1 MHLLTVIHNGTV
13 TKIPFEGEKPLEKLL
28 MEAGLAHPH
37 PCGGRGVCG
46 KCAVEITGELSPMTE
61 AERKAGSRLS
71 CQTVLMGDAT
81 LTLKDTSEGMRIES
95 ESRAE
100 AAASRPMAGKY
111 GAAVDIGTTTVAL
124 RIYDLADGMVV
135 GSAAALN
142 PQRSVAADVMG
153 RIDAACHGQSELLK
167 KQITE
172 CIEALLKKAVAG
184 REITVD
190 ALVLSGNTTM
200 LYLLVGRDPSSLAT
214 APFEADTLFDTETEI
229 LGIPAY
235 LPPCM
240 GAFVGADI
248 TEALLAGGIC
258 GKDGT
263 YLLCDIGTNGEIAL
277 LKDGSLFVTSTAAG
291 PAFEGVGISSGC
303 MGISG
308 AIDRVWA
315 ENGTLRFTTIDDQP
329 PIGLCGSGLI
339 DAVAAALSVELIDET
354 GAMEEDE
361 IDLGGILLL
370 PEDVRALQLAKAAI
384 AAGIDTLLDEAGVS
398 ADDIDEC
405 VIAGGFG
412 SHLNPA
418 SAAAIGLL
426 PATLVPRIRTIGN
439 GSLDGAS
446 LTLLDTGKKDT
457 LRAIAASA
465 KLVNLGGNP
474 KFNAYYIDKMMFE

>member
-1 MHLLTVIHNGTV
+1 MHLLTVIHNGAV
-13 TKIPFEGEKPLEKLL
+13 TTIPFEGEKPLEALL
-28 MEAGLAHPH
+28 VESGLTLPH

-46 KCAVEITGELSPMTE
+46 KCAVEITGALSPMTE
-61 AERKAGSRLS
+61 AEQKAGTRLS

-81 LTLKDTSEGMRIES
+81 LTLKDANQGMRIES
-95 ESRAE
+95 EARAST
-100 AAASRPMAGKY
+100 AAKRPMTGKY

-124 RIYDLADGMVV
+124 RVYDLADGSVI

-153 RIDAACHGQSELLK
+153 RIDAACHGQSALLE
-167 KQITE
+167 KQITD
-172 CIEALLKKAVAG
+172 CIAALLKKAVAE
-184 REITVD
+184 RDISVD

-214 APFEADTLFDTETEI
+214 APFEADTLFDTNTEI

-248 TEALLAGGIC
+248 TEALLAGDVY
-258 GKDGT
+258 GKKGT

-277 LKDGSLFVTSTAAG
+277 LKDGNLFVTSTAAG

-315 ENGTLRFTTIDDQP
+315 ENGALRFTTIDSQP
-329 PIGLCGSGLI
+329 PIGICGSGLI

-384 AAGIDTLLDEAGVS
+384 AAGIDTLLDEAGVT

-446 LTLLDTGKKDT
+446 MTLLDIDKKDT

>member
-1 MHLLTVIHNGTV
+1 
-13 TKIPFEGEKPLEKLL
+13 
-28 MEAGLAHPH
+28 
-37 PCGGRGVCG
+37 
-46 KCAVEITGELSPMTE
+46 
-61 AERKAGSRLS
+61 
-71 CQTVLMGDAT
+71 
-81 LTLKDTSEGMRIES
+81 
-95 ESRAE
+95 
-100 AAASRPMAGKY
+100 
-111 GAAVDIGTTTVAL
+111 
-124 RIYDLADGMVV
+124 
-135 GSAAALN
+135 AALN

-153 RIDAACHGQSELLK
+153 RIDAACRGQSATLQ
-167 KQITE
+167 KQITD
-172 CIEALLKKAVAG
+172 CIAVLLKKAIAD
-184 REITVD
+184 RDITVD

-214 APFEADTLFDTETEI
+214 APFEADTLFDTEAEI
-229 LGIPAY
+229 CGIPAY

-248 TEALLAGGIC
+248 TEALLAADIC
-258 GKDGT
+258 DKNGT

-277 LKDGSLFVTSTAAG
+277 LKNGSLFVTSTAAG

-315 ENGTLRFTTIDDQP
+315 ENGRLSFSTIDNQP
-329 PIGLCGSGLI
+329 PIGICGSGLI
-339 DAVAAALSVELIDET
+339 DAVAAALSVGLVDET

-361 IDLGGILLL
+361 IDLDGIFLL

-384 AAGIDTLLDEAGVS
+384 AAGIATLLDEAGVS
-398 ADDIDEC
+398 VEEIDEC

-412 SHLNPA
+412 SHLAPK

-426 PATLVPRIRTIGN
+426 PEELVPRIRTIGN

-446 LTLLDTGKKDT
+446 MTLLDTDKKET

>member
-1 MHLLTVIHNGTV
+1 MHLLTVIHNGSE
-13 TKIPFEGEKPLEKLL
+13 TKIPFEGEKPLEALL
-28 MEAGLAHPH
+28 VEAGLTLPH

-46 KCAVEITGELSPMTE
+46 KCSVEITGALSPMTE
-61 AERKAGSRLS
+61 AEQRAGTRLS
-71 CQTVLMGDAT
+71 CQTTLLGDAT
-81 LTLKDTSEGMRIES
+81 LVLHDENEGMRIES
-95 ESRAE
+95 ESRTE
-100 AAASRPMAGKY
+100 AKAGRPMAGRY

-124 RIYDLADGMVV
+124 RVYDLTDGTVV
-135 GSAAALN
+135 GTAAALN
-142 PQRSVAADVMG
+142 PQRSIAADVMG
-153 RIDAACHGQSELLK
+153 RIDAACHGQSDLLR
-167 KQITE
+167 KQITD
-172 CIEALLKKAVAG
+172 CIAALLRKAISG
-184 REITVD
+184 REIAVD
-190 ALVLSGNTTM
+190 AMVLSGNTTM

-214 APFEADTLFDTETEI
+214 APFTADTLFDTDAEI

-240 GAFVGADI
+240 SAFVGADI
-248 TEALLAGGIC
+248 TEALLAADIY
-258 GKDGT
+258 GKSGT

-277 LKDGSLFVTSTAAG
+277 LKDGSLFVTSMAAG

-315 ENGTLRFTTIDDQP
+315 EHGTLRFTTIDNQP
-329 PIGLCGSGLI
+329 PIGICGSGLI
-339 DAVAAALSVELIDET
+339 DAVATALSLELIDET

-361 IDLGGILLL
+361 INLGGILLL

-398 ADDIDEC
+398 ADEIDEC
-405 VIAGGFG
+405 IIAGGFG

-446 LTLLDTGKKDT
+446 QTLLDTDKKDT
-457 LRAIAASA
+457 LRVIAVSA
-465 KLVNLGGNP
+465 RLVNLGGNP
-474 KFNAYYIDKMMFE
+474 KFNAYYIEKMMFE

>member
-1 MHLLTVIHNGTV
+1 MYLLTVIHNGAV
-13 TKIPFEGEKPLEKLL
+13 TKIPFEGEKPLEALL
-28 MEAGLAHPH
+28 VEANLALSH

-61 AERKAGSRLS
+61 AEKKAGSRLS

-95 ESRAE
+95 ESRTK
-100 AAASRPMAGKY
+100 AAASHPMAGKY

-172 CIEALLKKAVAG
+172 CIEALLKKAVTG

-248 TEALLAGGIC
+248 TEALLASGIY
-258 GKDGT
+258 GKQGT

-277 LKDGSLFVTSTAAG
+277 LKNGSLFVTSTAAG

-315 ENGTLRFTTIDDQP
+315 ENGALRFTTIDNQP
-329 PIGLCGSGLI
+329 PIGICGSGLI

-398 ADDIDEC
+398 VEDVDEC
-405 VIAGGFG
+405 IIAGGFG
-412 SHLNPA
+412 SHLDPK
-418 SAAAIGLL
+418 SAGAIGLL
-426 PATLVPRIRTIGN
+426 PPSLVPRIRTVGN
-439 GSLDGAS
+439 ASLDGAS
-446 LTLLDTGKKDT
+446 MTLLDTDNREV
-457 LRAIAASA
+457 LRAIAESA
-465 KLVNLGGNP
+465 RLVNLGGNP